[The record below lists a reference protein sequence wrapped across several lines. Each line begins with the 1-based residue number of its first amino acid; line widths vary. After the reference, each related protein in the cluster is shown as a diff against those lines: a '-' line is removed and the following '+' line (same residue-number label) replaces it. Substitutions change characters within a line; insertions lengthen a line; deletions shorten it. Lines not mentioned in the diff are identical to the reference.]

1 MRRSVVIALAGVL
14 VVCVLLGLVGA
25 RASAQAPEPVTIRMD
40 WLPIS
45 YHAPFHL
52 ALASGY
58 YRAAGIDLKI
68 AEGKGSGGTVQLV
81 ANGADTFG
89 LADAAVVAKS
99 VTQGV
104 PVKTVMGIFRRSAVG
119 VVFPAQSPIQKPA
132 DLKGKRVASCA
143 GDSAVILFPGFLK
156 ANNLSMDD
164 LKIVTVDCSA
174 KYTVVAQGLA
184 DATLGFGPYGRTM
197 FQAAGI
203 SDMRKFDY
211 ADSGVALPAHAVI
224 ASLKTIETK
233 PDLIRRFVGATA
245 KGWAEARKNPEPAI
259 EAMVRAAPLM
269 KGKEAALKTEFEGY
283 VPYLDT
289 PATAGKPF
297 GWQSP
302 EDWKRAEAI
311 LAQYMDLKPQPS
323 VDAYFTNRFIE

>member
-1 MRRSVVIALAGVL
+1 MHRQIAIALASVL
-14 VVCVLLGLVGA
+14 VMCLPLVGIA
-25 RASAQAPEPVTIRMD
+25 PPVGSQALEPVSIRMD
-40 WLPIS
+40 WLTIS
-45 YHAPFHL
+45 YHAPFHH
-52 ALASGY
+52 AVARGY

-104 PVKTVMGIFRRSAVG
+104 PVKTVMGVFRKSAVA
-119 VVFPAQSPIQKPA
+119 VVFPAQSPIQKPG
-132 DLKGKRVASCA
+132 DLKGKRVATCA
-143 GDSAVILFPGFLK
+143 GDSAVILFPAFLK
-156 ANNLSMDD
+156 ANGLSLDD
-164 LKIVTVDCSA
+164 LKIVTVDCAA

-197 FQAAGI
+197 FRAAGV
-203 SDMRKFDY
+203 SDIRKLDY
-211 ADSGVALPAHAVI
+211 ADSGVALPSHAII
-224 ASLKTIETK
+224 ASLKTIEAK
-233 PDLIRRFVGATA
+233 PDLIRRFVSATTR
-245 KGWAEARKNPEPAI
+245 GWLEARKNPDAAI

-269 KGKEAALKTEFEGY
+269 KGKEAALKAEFEGY
-283 VPYLDT
+283 ANYLDT

-323 VDAYFTNRFIE
+323 VDAYFTNSFVQ